1 MCTVSDL
8 LVPRLIELRLRAS
21 VIWCNHRNGV
31 LHLIYSR
38 RPRRWFIEVR
48 ESIRIP
54 FSWLAK
60 LQNIVL
66 FLFVSMK
73 ARSSKRPRFFPWFC
87 HEKSEKCDCT
97 TFESLY
103 DGQFTLST
111 QLIKSNYL
119 VILPTDAAPQ
129 FLSKLTP
136 LFIYY
141 MVFGKNISCGTGRVV
156 PSGRDISILPAR
168 VANYNTGFYSSH
180 LLVALAI

>member
-73 ARSSKRPRFFPWFC
+73 ARSSKRPRFFPMILSRKIREMRLYYFRISLRWPI
-87 HEKSEKCDCT
+87 HIINPVDKIQLSRYTSHRRST
-97 TFESLY
+97 TVSFETYPSIHLFY
-103 DGQFTLST
+103 GFWKKYFLRDRAGSPEWARYLHLACSGS
-111 QLIKSNYL
+111 QL
-119 VILPTDAAPQ
+119 
-129 FLSKLTP
+129 
-136 LFIYY
+136 
-141 MVFGKNISCGTGRVV
+141 
-156 PSGRDISILPAR
+156 
-168 VANYNTGFYSSH
+168 
-180 LLVALAI
+180 